1 MEELK
6 KQLMDKA
13 GLDPAMADKVLG
25 VVTGF
30 LKDNPDKLQGL
41 LGEDEGVMA
50 KVKGLF
56 GGH

>member
-6 KQLMDKA
+6 KQLMERA
-13 GLDPAMADKVLG
+13 GLDPAMADKVIG

-30 LKDNPDKLQGL
+30 LKEHPDQVSSLV
-41 LGEDEGVMA
+41 GEHEGVMG
-50 KVKGLF
+50 KVKGIF

>member
-6 KQLMDKA
+6 KAIMDKT
-13 GLDPAMADKVLG
+13 GLDPAMAEKVMG

-30 LKDNPDKLQGL
+30 LKDNPDKVSEL
-41 LGEDEGVMA
+41 LGEHEGVMG